1 MSPPWSK
8 PLDVDRLAETQA
20 GIDFAVPLAELPR
33 LRSRLAS
40 VEGNVTG
47 HVHFAREGGVAVA
60 ELTMNGTAKVACQRC
75 LEAMDVA
82 VESRVRVGLIGAQAE
97 VSRVPDDLE
106 PMLAPEGRV
115 SIAELVEEE
124 LLLALPIVPLH
135 DAAGGCAVAAST
147 PRIAQQSD
155 EPATQR
161 PFERLGELLKR

>member
-20 GIDFAVPLAELPR
+20 GLDFAVPLAELPR

-40 VEGNVTG
+40 VEGNVHG
-47 HVHFAREGGVAVA
+47 RVHFAREGGVAVA
-60 ELTMNGTAKVACQRC
+60 ELTMSGTAKLACQRC

-82 VESRVRVGLIGAQAE
+82 VESRVRVGLISAQAE
-97 VSRVPDDLE
+97 INRVPQDLE

-115 SIAELVEEE
+115 SIGELVEEE

-135 DAAGGCAVAAST
+135 EDAGECAVAGST
-147 PRIAQQSD
+147 PGVTDQQE

>member
-8 PLDVDRLAETQA
+8 LLDVERLAETRA

-40 VEGNVTG
+40 VEGNVRG
-47 HVHFAREGGVAVA
+47 HVHFVREAGVAVA
-60 ELTMNGTAKVACQRC
+60 ELTMSGTARLACQRC
-75 LEAMDVA
+75 LEAMEVA
-82 VESRVRVGLIGAQAE
+82 VESQVRVGLIAAE
-97 VSRVPDDLE
+97 ADMGRVPEDLE

-115 SIAELVEEE
+115 SIGELVEEE

-135 DAAGGCAVAAST
+135 EDAGQCAVASAT
-147 PRIAQQSD
+147 PLVTDQQE
-155 EPATQR
+155 EPTTHR